1 MPLTFCQPTSI
12 LRMFDTAK
20 AREFYV
26 EYLGFAVNWE
36 HRFGDNIPLYME
48 IARGGCV
55 IHLSEHHGD
64 CTPVSA
70 LRIPVS
76 DAAALHAELS
86 GKDYRYFK
94 PGFDAADNEV
104 CLTDPFGNR
113 LIFFTPDPAPS

>member
-1 MPLTFCQPTSI
+1 MAINFSQPTSI
-12 LRMFDTAK
+12 LRMFDVQK
-20 AREFYV
+20 ARAFYLD
-26 EYLGFAVNWE
+26 YLGFQVNWE
-36 HRFGDNIPLYME
+36 HRFGDNFPLYME

-76 DAAALHAELS
+76 AAAALHAELTA
-86 GKDYRYFK
+86 KDNRYAK
-94 PGFDAADNEV
+94 PGYDPAEKEI

-113 LIFFTPDPAPS
+113 LIFFESDAK